1 MCVLLTSVKIQ
12 NCLSIYD
19 EEVKL
24 SPFTLMIG
32 ANGVGKSNF
41 LQLMDSF
48 VAGKEVLKPH
58 FNHNQKNA
66 ISEIT
71 LFSDDG
77 RYPEG
82 GWQLTKKRASP
93 SLLFGNGS
101 VNEYTAG
108 VYNLV
113 ASLAGKAEQLVPNPT
128 IKSDG
133 SGVVQVLDFLKTGDR
148 EDLFDLIEKRLG
160 SYIPEIEKIS
170 FIPGQQKKQLQ
181 VREKHIQQPVPV
193 SQLSEGTKLVLMIL
207 TILHQ
212 PNPPSLICIE
222 DIDYGLHPRLFQQ
235 LIELCFDIAHGE
247 NGTQIIATTH
257 NPYIVDLFKDHEDAV
272 VMVEKKDGYTHFSTL
287 AERMEQL
294 GDLGEDDE
302 NPLGELWFS
311 GVLNTRSE

>member
-1 MCVLLTSVKIQ
+1 MLTSVKIQ

-41 LQLMDSF
+41 L
-48 VAGKEVLKPH
+48 
-58 FNHNQKNA
+58 
-66 ISEIT
+66 
-71 LFSDDG
+71 
-77 RYPEG
+77 
-82 GWQLTKKRASP
+82 
-93 SLLFGNGS
+93 SLLTGSGNTNVFAVHYNHGDEDGS
-101 VNEYTAG
+101 LTVLNETHKQVLDFSAASYVSSSPPIPEMTKVRVFNLRAHFAG
-108 VYNLV
+108 EQ
-113 ASLAGKAEQLVPNPT
+113 EQLIPNPEV
-128 IKSDG
+128 KPNG

-148 EDLFDLIEKRLG
+148 EDLFNLIEKRLG

-294 GDLGEDDE
+294 GDMGEDGE